1 MSKKTI
7 WIWRTGFQVCG
18 IILAALSLFNEQPW
32 IMTVFFAASF
42 VLGPIFCGWICPFG
56 AFQDAMAAVARK
68 VGVKR
73 KKVPKR
79 LHYLLMLLRYILLGL
94 ILWVSADFVFKLMMY
109 DPRANLLNYM
119 SGYPLPL
126 AAIVVI
132 LVFLLI
138 SGFLYER
145 PFCSYFCVEGAKH
158 GIFSALRPITI
169 VKNSETC
176 INCGACNSVCPM
188 NVDVENYGQV
198 RSLQC
203 IDCLSCVA
211 ACPIKGTLKLT
222 LMPRKGTMSQVI
234 IILVSL
240 GALSGLAFFVH
251 SSNSPENSPPIVAS
265 ISSEDAPSE
274 PKQSEP
280 IEVENAAEYGNAAG
294 IKDGVYEGT
303 GEGFRGPM
311 TVAVTVEGQ
320 LITKVEVTKTTDDK
334 QWFDR
339 ANAGV
344 IPLIVEKQ
352 AADVDG
358 VTGATYSSLGIKRA
372 VADALTKAGGTKV
385 DTISEPVGGGV
396 RRRGGR

>member
-1 MSKKTI
+1 ML
-7 WIWRTGFQVCG
+7 G
-18 IILAALSLFNEQPW
+18 IVLAAWSLFNKQPW
-32 IMTVFFAASF
+32 IMTLFFAASF

-68 VGVKR
+68 AGIKR
-73 KKVPKR
+73 KKVPR
-79 LHYLLMLLRYILLGL
+79 PVHYLLLSLRYILLGL
-94 ILWVSADFVFKLMMY
+94 ILWVSADFVFELMMY
-109 DPRANLLNYM
+109 DARVNLLNYM
-119 SGYPLPL
+119 SGYTLPL
-126 AAIVVI
+126 GAIVVI

-158 GIFSALRPITI
+158 GIFSALRPFTI
-169 VKNSETC
+169 VKHSETC
-176 INCGACNSVCPM
+176 INCGACNRVCPM
-188 NVDVENYGQV
+188 NVDVQHHGQV

-211 ACPIKGTLKLT
+211 ACPKKGTLKLT
-222 LMPRKGTMSQVI
+222 LMPRKGTMSQII

-251 SSNSPENSPPIVAS
+251 SNNSSESSPPIVTS
-265 ISSEDAPSE
+265 ISSEEAPSE
-274 PKQSEP
+274 QTET
-280 IEVENAAEYGNAAG
+280 IEVENPVEYGNAAG

-303 GEGFRGPM
+303 GDAFRGPM

-320 LITKVEVTKTTDDK
+320 LITKVEVTKTTDDR

-339 ANAGV
+339 AHAGV

-352 AADVDG
+352 AADVDV

-372 VADALTKAGGTKV
+372 VADALTKAGGTNV
-385 DTISEPVGGGV
+385 DTISEPVGGGG